1 MLGGCSWG
9 RTTSENSVMT
19 KFAFWGFSEVQRQ
32 ERLRRA
38 RSMKT
43 LLVAVLERLR
53 ARNKVGDNVAE
64 MVVVVLAAVLV
75 AVLLSFAGASFGD

>member
-1 MLGGCSWG
+1 VPPTDYSPKYL
-9 RTTSENSVMT
+9 EL
-19 KFAFWGFSEVQRQ
+19 E
-32 ERLRRA
+32 ERW
-38 RSMKT
+38 SMKT
-43 LLVAVLERLR
+43 LLVAVLERLS

>member
-1 MLGGCSWG
+1 
-9 RTTSENSVMT
+9 
-19 KFAFWGFSEVQRQ
+19 
-32 ERLRRA
+32 
-38 RSMKT
+38 MKT
-43 LLVAVLERLR
+43 LLVAVLERLS